1 MKGGIKMIAIDWSLD
16 ILKNKYLQFD
26 GRAGRPE
33 YWFFFLA
40 VLVVSIILSII
51 DSLLTGFLL
60 SAIFSL
66 AILLPSLAVCV
77 RRFHDQDRSGWF
89 ALLLLIPAVGVI
101 IVLVLMALPG
111 SPGAN
116 RFGPLAPKSPAK
128 TLSL

>member
-1 MKGGIKMIAIDWSLD
+1 MIAIDWSLD